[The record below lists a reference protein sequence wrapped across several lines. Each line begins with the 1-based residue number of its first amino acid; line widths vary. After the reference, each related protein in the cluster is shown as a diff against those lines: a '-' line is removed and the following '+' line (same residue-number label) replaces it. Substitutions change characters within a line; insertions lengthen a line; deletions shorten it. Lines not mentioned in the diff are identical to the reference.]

1 MEKLAAVQADNSHLE
16 NRKYLESRSGHEH
29 KGGLAMLDKK
39 AHIKRKGGSCPL
51 CGSPSIQGGFVE
63 IETGKAFQKMTCAD
77 CEVKW
82 QDIYELI
89 DVRICHEH

>member
-1 MEKLAAVQADNSHLE
+1 MEKLAVVQADNSHLE
-16 NRKYLESRSGHEH
+16 NRKYMESLSGQH

-39 AHIKRKGGSCPL
+39 AHIKRKGVSCPL

-63 IETGKAFQKMTCAD
+63 IETGKAFQKMTCAE

-89 DVRICHEH
+89 DVTICHEH